1 MIGYITL
8 GTNNIE
14 QARGFYDAVLS
25 EVGASRVLDDS
36 HITVW
41 GTQTGNAM
49 LGVIKPYNGEI
60 ATVGNGSMA
69 AITVDSDEMV
79 GKIHAK
85 AISLGATDEG
95 APGPRGKR
103 KTEFAYC
110 RDLEGHK
117 LAFFCMGSRR

>member
-41 GTQTGNAM
+41 GTKTGNAM
-49 LGVIKPYNGEI
+49 LGVIKPHNGEL
-60 ATVGNGSMA
+60 ATTGNGTMV
-69 AITVDSDEMV
+69 AIAVDSIEMV
-79 GKIHAK
+79 GKLHAK
-85 AISLGATDEG
+85 ALSVGATNEG
-95 APGPRGKR
+95 TPGPRGKR
-103 KTEFAYC
+103 GNEFAYC

-117 LAFFCMGSRR
+117 LAFYSMARRS